1 MVTENLQENMQ
12 TQAPRSKS
20 NVGNGCTGNGNP
32 EGMPRSVTPIKDLT
46 MRPETLKLLEE
57 DVGRGLN
64 VTGRVTDLL
73 HGTLV
78 AQKIMLTINK
88 RDFMTLKRFCTANN

>member
-20 NVGNGCTGNGNP
+20 NVRNGCTGNGNP
-32 EGMPRSVTPIKDLT
+32 EGMPRSVTPIKDPT

-57 DVGRGLN
+57 GIGRGLN
-64 VTGRVTDLL
+64 DTGRVTDLL

-78 AQKIMLTINK
+78 AQKIMSTINK
-88 RDFMTLKRFCTANN
+88 RDFMTLKSFCTANN